1 LKEGKHPTAELESLF
16 RKQAKSRVI
25 VETSAEAFKVADAAL
40 RQGHEVRVAP
50 ATLAPAL
57 GVGARRTKTD
67 KRDAQALSSVSC
79 KMDLPSVHVP
89 SPEARERRS
98 LCTAREA
105 LVSSRT
111 QLINSVRGY
120 LRTQLLRPA
129 NGKTETFARR
139 VRKRMEKQPEGMPA
153 MIERLLSAI
162 EALNEQISG
171 ADEELEQIAEA
182 NPTCQRLM
190 TVPGVGPVTSVRFV
204 AAVDQIDRFESAH
217 KLEAYLGLT
226 PGEDSSSERERRTG
240 ITKAGPPRLRWALVQ
255 AAWSMWRTRPK
266 DRNVVWAQ
274 EIARRRSK
282 RVAAVAL
289 ARKLAGILFAMWRDG
304 KDYNPNREPKMLKM
318 NAPTLQQ

>member
-1 LKEGKHPTAELESLF
+1 
-16 RKQAKSRVI
+16 
-25 VETSAEAFKVADAAL
+25 
-40 RQGHEVRVAP
+40 
-50 ATLAPAL
+50 
-57 GVGARRTKTD
+57 
-67 KRDAQALSSVSC
+67 
-79 KMDLPSVHVP
+79 
-89 SPEARERRS
+89 
-98 LCTAREA
+98 
-105 LVSSRT
+105 VSSRT

-129 NGKTETFARR
+129 NGKTEARR

-240 ITKAGPPRLRWALVQ
+240 ITKAEVLTDDSVESAVLRPMPLVMRCHRTTARVSDGKGRPR
-255 AAWSMWRTRPK
+255 
-266 DRNVVWAQ
+266 D
-274 EIARRRSK
+274 RRR
-282 RVAAVAL
+282 
-289 ARKLAGILFAMWRDG
+289 
-304 KDYNPNREPKMLKM
+304 
-318 NAPTLQQ
+318 